1 MKLIAKNI
9 SQSYQGIPIIQNVS
23 LEVNQGEI
31 VTILGPSGVG
41 KTTLFHILSGNS
53 SPDEGEVFLDDTP
66 ITGQAGYISY
76 MLQKDLL
83 FEHKTVLG
91 NVALPLIIRGEGK
104 KEAYEI
110 ALSHFERFGLE
121 GTPNYYPLQLS
132 GGMRQRAALLRTY
145 LFSKNIVLLDEP
157 FSSIDAITKRDLH
170 RWYQEISAS
179 LNLATLLI
187 THDIE
192 EALRLSDRI
201 YIMTGKPGTITE
213 HLHLQKKV
221 FHGESFE
228 TSPEFLAWKTK
239 ILHLLSL
246 STS

>member
-9 SQSYQGIPIIQNVS
+9 SQSYQGLPIIHNVD
-23 LEVNQGEI
+23 LEVAQGEI

-41 KTTLFHILSGNS
+41 KTTLFQILSGNS
-53 SPDEGEVFLDDTP
+53 NPDSGEVWLDDTI
-66 ITGQAGYISY
+66 ITGQAGHVSY

-83 FEHKTVLG
+83 FEHKKVLE
-91 NVALPLIIRGEGK
+91 NVALPLIIKGQAK
-104 KEAYEI
+104 KMAYEK
-110 ALSHFERFGLE
+110 ALSHFERFGLV
-121 GTPNYYPLQLS
+121 GTQDYYPSQLS

-145 LFSKNIVLLDEP
+145 LFSKNSVLLDEP

-170 RWYQEISAS
+170 LWYQEISSS

-213 HLHLQKKV
+213 HLDLQKKV

-228 TSPEFLAWKTK
+228 TSSEFLAWKTK
-239 ILHLLSL
+239 ILHLLSP
-246 STS
+246 